1 MVDWVDQV
9 NGLASMLRTSHL
21 INPIN
26 LIDQNMKK
34 DLPENNVKDIAIAV
48 ALESES
54 VESKVWYV
62 YLINL
67 KNEPIENV
75 LITSRGYGEK
85 DGEQVKTSTLRHM
98 IPVVDSKA
106 YKLIEPIDEQTF
118 GLNNE
123 YWLSYY
129 IGKDIFDKKFIFL
142 PESIVEMN
150 FIKIPVLNKPGVMIK

>member
-1 MVDWVDQV
+1 M
-9 NGLASMLRTSHL
+9 
-21 INPIN
+21 I
-26 LIDQNMKK
+26 K

-48 ALESES
+48 ALEGENI
-54 VESKVWYV
+54 ESKIWYV

-75 LITSRGYGEK
+75 LVTSKGYGEK
-85 DGEQVKTSTLRHM
+85 DGVQVKTSTLRHM
-98 IPVVDSKA
+98 FPEVTSQS

-129 IGKDIFDKKFIFL
+129 IGKNIYDKKFIFL

-150 FIKIPVLNKPGVMIK
+150 FIKLPVLNKPGVMIL